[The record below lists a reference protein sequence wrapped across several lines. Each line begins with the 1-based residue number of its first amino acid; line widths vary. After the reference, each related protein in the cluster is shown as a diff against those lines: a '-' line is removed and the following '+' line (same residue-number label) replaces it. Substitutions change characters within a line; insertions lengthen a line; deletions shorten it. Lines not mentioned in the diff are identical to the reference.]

1 VGILGRASAAVSI
14 AKVQAGP
21 LGSATTGTLALTL
34 PAPSTAHTLLVAT
47 LVYAGATPSFVGP
60 AGWARGPQ
68 VSTTGVSTE
77 IWYLADNAGSV
88 NSASFSFTSGPQ
100 ARGQLSEWSGVAAV
114 SPLDQSGTASRT
126 TNAPTFTV
134 STSAATTITGDLAI
148 TAFGQR
154 FDKNQNPTFTPQSGW
169 SNVGSSTGQNSPT
182 HLISDANLALPIAA
196 PSELETSTKSGTW
209 AAAIATFKPGC
220 AGGTL
225 SLGSPSSASFPAMTL
240 NGTDQ
245 STTAAVALTPS
256 DMTASGSGW
265 NVQATSTTFTD
276 ASGDTLPTTATQ
288 VIGATTAAVQG
299 NCSLPSNSVAYP
311 ITLPAAATAPTPT
324 KLYNTAAD
332 TGLGPVTLTLDFQLT
347 VRANARSGNYSSV
360 WTFSIVSGP

>member
-1 VGILGRASAAVSI
+1 MSI

-47 LVYAGATPSFVGP
+47 LVYAGATPSFAGT
-60 AGWARGPQ
+60 AGWTQGPQ
-68 VSTTGVSTE
+68 VSTTGISTE

-88 NSASFSFTSGPQ
+88 NNASFSFTSGPQ
-100 ARGQLSEWSGVAAV
+100 ARGQLSEWSGAAAV

-126 TNAPTFTV
+126 TTATSFTV

-148 TAFGQR
+148 TAFGEH
-154 FDKNQNPTFTPQSGW
+154 FGGNQTPAFTPQSGW
-169 SNVGSSTGQNSPT
+169 ANVGSSAGQSSAN
-182 HLISDANLALPIAA
+182 HLTSDSSLALPIATA
-196 PSELETSTKSGTW
+196 SELETSNKSGTW
-209 AAAIATFKPGC
+209 AAAIATFKPSC

-240 NGTDQ
+240 NGADQ

-265 NVQATSTTFTD
+265 NVQATSTTFSD
-276 ASGDTLPTTATQ
+276 GSGNTLPTTATQ

-299 NCSLPSNSVAYP
+299 TCSLPSNSVAYP
-311 ITLPAAATAPTPT
+311 ITLPAAAAAPTPT
-324 KLYNTAAD
+324 KLYNTAAN
-332 TGLGPVTLTLDFQLT
+332 TGLGPVTLALDFQLT
-347 VRANARSGNYSSV
+347 VRANTRSGNYSSV